1 MRRAGMLTPSLSTSA
16 RDAPTV
22 GGMANDGTLPLT
34 WTPLIDSLDLVA
46 LPAAEAVRAGAVPS
60 ARVAP
65 VEDHLADTAAFCE
78 AYGVDETTTANCVIV
93 KGRGGG
99 KDILAAVI
107 VLASDR
113 ADVNRTVKKHLGAS
127 KLSFAR
133 TEDTEALTGMTSGG
147 VTPAGLPADWPVLID
162 PAVAALDDVLIGGG
176 VRTSKILVPGHE
188 LAELVGAEVVPVA
201 L

>member
-1 MRRAGMLTPSLSTSA
+1 
-16 RDAPTV
+16 
-22 GGMANDGTLPLT
+22 MAQNNGTLPLT
-34 WTPLIDSLDLVA
+34 WTPLADSLDLVA
-46 LPAAEAVRAGAVPS
+46 PPTAEAVRAGAVPN

-99 KDILAAVI
+99 QDIRAAVL

-113 ADVNRTVKKHLGAS
+113 ADVNRAVKKHLGAS
-127 KLSFAR
+127 RLSFAR
-133 TEDTEALTGMTSGG
+133 TEDTEELTGMTSGG
-147 VTPAGLPADWPVLID
+147 VTPVGLPAGWPVLID
-162 PAVAALDDVLIGGG
+162 PAVAALDEVLIGGG
-176 VRTSKILVPGHE
+176 VRTAKILAPGRE
-188 LAELVGAEVVPVA
+188 LAELPGAEVVAVA